1 MKGHCIRSLKM
12 LLSCNIES
20 LHDDCFEGST
30 DENYIF
36 RDVFFGHGDGRGTK
50 SCLVTGAIT
59 FENDERSPKNI
70 SFRSDSDNSVMTSQL
85 DSIQCSTSE
94 EFASLTRNGPDI
106 EVKRRKVSSEGHSVT
121 KPVKPSKPRW
131 KDSSFIELDKDELL
145 FVTPKDST
153 MDPKPLLRYY
163 TYSLLKSA
171 GWLIGRRN
179 RITHCKGRGEY
190 VFKSPEGRPIR
201 EFYRAWNMCGHE
213 LVQDSKYDCVRD
225 DIKWTN
231 FPQFQSDLSNALT
244 KVKELINS
252 KTVTDLAHC
261 WYLLDPFA
269 KMVFIDKSLTC
280 LKEGKE
286 VKGKRSLVNVSYL
299 KKQKAKM
306 KKKGNCHIKD
316 DDLLLS
322 AIFSNRSTPTK
333 KNSRVPKVVRKYN
346 TTLGVRTVLSWLINL
361 GVIHINEVI
370 QYRNPQDDTVM
381 KHGLVTQNGILCR
394 CCKKVFCVSEFKN
407 HVGFSMDNNT
417 TCLNLFMESGKSF
430 TLCQLEAWSTE
441 YKLRKN
447 ATRDVQVAVDQSD
460 DTCGLCGDGGELICC
475 DNCPSTFHQT
485 CLSTQ
490 VG

>member
-299 KKQKAKM
+299 KNRKQK
-306 KKKGNCHIKD
+306 
-316 DDLLLS
+316 
-322 AIFSNRSTPTK
+322 
-333 KNSRVPKVVRKYN
+333 
-346 TTLGVRTVLSWLINL
+346 
-361 GVIHINEVI
+361 
-370 QYRNPQDDTVM
+370 
-381 KHGLVTQNGILCR
+381 
-394 CCKKVFCVSEFKN
+394 
-407 HVGFSMDNNT
+407 
-417 TCLNLFMESGKSF
+417 
-430 TLCQLEAWSTE
+430 
-441 YKLRKN
+441 
-447 ATRDVQVAVDQSD
+447 
-460 DTCGLCGDGGELICC
+460 
-475 DNCPSTFHQT
+475 
-485 CLSTQ
+485 
-490 VG
+490 